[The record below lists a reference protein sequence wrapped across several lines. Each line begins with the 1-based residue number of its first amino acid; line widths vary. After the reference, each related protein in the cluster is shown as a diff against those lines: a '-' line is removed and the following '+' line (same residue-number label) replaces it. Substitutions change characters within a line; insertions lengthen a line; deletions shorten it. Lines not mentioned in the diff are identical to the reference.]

1 MKMKTSLYAA
11 AVVVA
16 AAALASCSGNS
27 EGDSKIR
34 QLSDYKDLTAG
45 DSVAYYYGQ
54 LTSLEYWR
62 NAKVDTTLLDRESRD
77 QYLKGLRAGYD
88 AIRSN
93 DAYNQGFFM
102 GVQLAMQMKEFGE
115 DYSTTVS
122 KKVLVNAIEDG
133 LKQDSIINEGE
144 LQQNFTEITNSI
156 QMRKDAADRAEAAE
170 ILKKEAARNKWQ
182 AINVDLYAGPARG
195 GEGDVL
201 KEGDQVGISVVFMN
215 PKGQP
220 IDRRENPDMI
230 VGKMLPGAVTQ
241 GLQTM
246 KVGQTRTFYASAQAV
261 FGRFCQRYGLKG
273 NEIVSFRMTT
283 MPPKAQSVAE
293 DEAGN

>member
-27 EGDSKIR
+27 EGDSMIR